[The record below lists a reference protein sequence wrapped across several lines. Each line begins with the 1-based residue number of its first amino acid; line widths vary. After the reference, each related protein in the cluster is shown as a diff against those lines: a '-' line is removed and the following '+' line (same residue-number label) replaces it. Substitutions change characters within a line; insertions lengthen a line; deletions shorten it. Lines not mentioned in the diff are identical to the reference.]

1 MDFLDN
7 AIIKAKEAIDVVSKK
22 TEEIVTV
29 EKQKFDINSLKSKL
43 QKDFAKLG
51 KCYYEKC
58 AKADELDSEE
68 KALVEAIKTKLEA
81 IEKLEA
87 DIANTKGKRFCPAC
101 GSAVDEKANFC
112 NKCGARLVFESECD
126 DK

>member
-43 QKDFAKLG
+43 QKDYAKLG
-51 KCYYEKC
+51 KYYYGKI
-58 AKADELDSEE
+58 ADSDELDSEE
-68 KALVEAIKTKLEA
+68 KALVDSINDKLEA
-81 IEKLEA
+81 IAKLEA
-87 DIANTKGKRFCPAC
+87 DIANAKGKRFCPSC
-101 GSAVDEKANFC
+101 NSAVDEKAKFC
-112 NKCGARLVFESECD
+112 NNCGAKLIFESEE
-126 DK
+126 